1 MRMRKHVSECYGL
14 LSVMKPISEQVHNS
28 IISLLD
34 AGLSSRQIAAQ
45 LGVGHTTVD
54 KVRAATRQGIQKC
67 RAGQPAK
74 LSAADKRRLIRMVI
88 SGKADTATQLTQ
100 ELRNTTPIK
109 IRTETILNALKEAG
123 PKALDSKKNPRLF
136 PRHKRQRMDCAVR
149 YQYWTVDD
157 WKRVI
162 WSDETKLN
170 RLGSDECK
178 WVWKE
183 PGSAPTDQHVK
194 GTLKYGGGSLM
205 MGGHRTAQSVGY
217 ACWIDGRIGAALYSA
232 YSMTYS
238 CRRWSITTLIGKISS
253 SRKTT
258 TTRTP
263 PPRPANGL
271 KTTELRFWTNQ
282 HNP

>member
-1 MRMRKHVSECYGL
+1 
-14 LSVMKPISEQVHNS
+14 
-28 IISLLD
+28 
-34 AGLSSRQIAAQ
+34 
-45 LGVGHTTVD
+45 
-54 KVRAATRQGIQKC
+54 
-67 RAGQPAK
+67 
-74 LSAADKRRLIRMVI
+74 MVI

-183 PGSAPTDQHVK
+183 PCSAPTDQHVK
-194 GTLKYGGGSLM
+194 GTLKYGGGSLI
-205 MGGHRTAQSVGY
+205 MGGHRTARSVGY
-217 ACWIDGRIGAALYSA
+217 CYDVVCVRLGSGSIVGYLDKAAISCVTTGVQPVTRAMSACKSPAARI
-232 YSMTYS
+232 
-238 CRRWSITTLIGKISS
+238 
-253 SRKTT
+253 
-258 TTRTP
+258 TP
-263 PPRPANGL
+263 G
-271 KTTELRFWTNQ
+271 
-282 HNP
+282 